1 MTLAP
6 YASRGG
12 NAGFHVDITRI
23 TPNNRSM
30 STIEK
35 SIGLEEA
42 ARFAV
47 TGQGDPAI
55 LKRIDEQCARLRE
68 ELRKKYGLTNIA
80 VELIRE
86 VREE

>member
-1 MTLAP
+1 
-6 YASRGG
+6 
-12 NAGFHVDITRI
+12 
-23 TPNNRSM
+23 
-30 STIEK
+30 
-35 SIGLEEA
+35 
-42 ARFAV
+42 
-47 TGQGDPAI
+47 

>member
-1 MTLAP
+1 VWV
-6 YASRGG
+6 
-12 NAGFHVDITRI
+12 GFHVDITLI
-23 TPNNRSM
+23 VPNNLSM

-35 SIGLEEA
+35 NIELEEA

-55 LKRIDEQCARLRE
+55 LKHIDEQCALLRQ
-68 ELRKKYGLTNIA
+68 ELRKKFGLTNIA